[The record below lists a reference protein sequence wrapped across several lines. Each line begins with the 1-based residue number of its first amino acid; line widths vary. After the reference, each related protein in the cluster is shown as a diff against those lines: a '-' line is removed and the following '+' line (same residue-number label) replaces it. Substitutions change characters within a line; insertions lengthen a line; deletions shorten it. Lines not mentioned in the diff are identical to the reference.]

1 MANERYQLY
10 VVDEVE
16 GVQKLVL
23 LGGCKSPQQATELLN
38 TGYSDGKIK
47 NPKQVLLVPN
57 KHVFACKPIQA
68 FQIEALVTPN
78 EPAIRDLT
86 APGEVRPSQD

>member
-10 VVDEVE
+10 VVDEVN
-16 GVQKLVL
+16 GIQKLVV

-38 TGYSDGKIK
+38 SGYSDGKIG

-57 KHVFACKPIQA
+57 KNIFACKPIQA
-68 FQIEALVTPN
+68 FQIEALIIPD

-86 APGEVRPSQD
+86 APGQVVPSQD